1 MKKIIE
7 KLISQYL
14 VGPKR
19 VKRSLSLAN
28 DLADPNLTRL
38 KLLSIYH
45 INIVDKIG
53 STIEG
58 GLDEFNL
65 IFAREWITYGRIIQ
79 YLQKNHTTLFL
90 LEMLFSHVAR
100 GQKINGQSWLVF
112 KEKIGTLHNTYF
124 DALGKLL
131 YNINGHWGNRLF

>member
-19 VKRSLSLAN
+19 VERSLSLAN

-58 GLDEFNL
+58 GLDEFKL
-65 IFAREWITYGRIIQ
+65 IFAREWIPYGRIIQ
-79 YLQKNHTTLFL
+79 
-90 LEMLFSHVAR
+90 
-100 GQKINGQSWLVF
+100 
-112 KEKIGTLHNTYF
+112 
-124 DALGKLL
+124 
-131 YNINGHWGNRLF
+131 